1 MFSVNGG
8 PFGDS
13 GSAHYDPVAGAL
25 KCSTPRLSTTGAVRV
40 GLTFDGVA
48 VYFNPVADQTARTIT
63 FVSDDDPR
71 LRQPSLASVDTLCA
85 QCARWMTKFCVTD
98 CFGTYRGDAGLD
110 SCGQCSGGVTKRP
123 PDIDKDCQGT
133 CFGRAQSFPQNSS
146 CGCFDPTW
154 CTPAELYVKTSRP
167 LDAVVIYQAVLAA
180 AIVIAIALL
189 ALRHCTLRLK
199 QRCRL
204 PCTPSCT
211 MPACACSCS
220 CLCPWKQRHRRS
232 RSQALAAAISMGD
245 SPGPA
250 APVRPAD
257 RLLHQDRAQHVNP
270 AGDADGDVDGDGD
283 GDDVGPKHALAGA
296 GASGAEMMPL
306 RRAGSSTA
314 AADDEY
320 RITALPVKRE
330 QRGSDDGVDNDPYGE
345 RADTGALLYSQ
356 IASSPAMTGA
366 AVSSSSYDHATSSLE
381 LGLARVLYADDPQPA
396 STAASFSR
404 EVHTDRRIT
413 ARLSVLHAHSNAA
426 LPSEGARD
434 DGTRIL
440 DDHAAASDCSAGA
453 AVLAP
458 AHSQLLYNAA
468 DNGARD
474 NDNDSSGTVEVYGPW
489 LGAGAAS
496 PALSSAAAVTA
507 PVDDDHVLP
516 ALLDGAGAGHT
527 GPLATADDGTVEP
540 QSQLNQALPDS
551 TVVES
556 GVVSVHDPN
565 TAATVAAG
573 AGAGADDQESD
584 LTRSSAAPAA
594 DEPSLAQDSYR

>member
-1 MFSVNGG
+1 
-8 PFGDS
+8 
-13 GSAHYDPVAGAL
+13 
-25 KCSTPRLSTTGAVRV
+25 
-40 GLTFDGVA
+40 
-48 VYFNPVADQTARTIT
+48 
-63 FVSDDDPR
+63 
-71 LRQPSLASVDTLCA
+71 
-85 QCARWMTKFCVTD
+85 
-98 CFGTYRGDAGLD
+98 
-110 SCGQCSGGVTKRP
+110 
-123 PDIDKDCQGT
+123 
-133 CFGRAQSFPQNSS
+133 
-146 CGCFDPTW
+146 
-154 CTPAELYVKTSRP
+154 
-167 LDAVVIYQAVLAA
+167 
-180 AIVIAIALL
+180 
-189 ALRHCTLRLK
+189 
-199 QRCRL
+199 
-204 PCTPSCT
+204 
-211 MPACACSCS
+211 
-220 CLCPWKQRHRRS
+220 
-232 RSQALAAAISMGD
+232 
-245 SPGPA
+245 
-250 APVRPAD
+250 
-257 RLLHQDRAQHVNP
+257 
-270 AGDADGDVDGDGD
+270 
-283 GDDVGPKHALAGA
+283 
-296 GASGAEMMPL
+296 MMPL

-320 RITALPVKRE
+320 RITALPVKRG

-345 RADTGALLYSQ
+345 RADRGALLYSQ
-356 IASSPAMTGA
+356 IASSPAMTGV
-366 AVSSSSYDHATSSLE
+366 AVPSSSYDHATSSLE
-381 LGLARVLYADDPQPA
+381 LGLARVLYADDSQPA
-396 STAASFSR
+396 STAASFGR
-404 EVHTDRRIT
+404 EVHTDRRTT

-507 PVDDDHVLP
+507 PVDDDHALP

-527 GPLATADDGTVEP
+527 GPLATTDDGTVEP

-584 LTRSSAAPAA
+584 LTRSSGAPAA